1 MENFLSAAIVTYN
14 DIDKVRD
21 AVLSIKE
28 NTKRY
33 PLKLY
38 IIDNGS
44 TDGTADYFKDYD
56 LTVIENGK
64 NLGFGAAHNK
74 ALNLPLG
81 KYHFII
87 NPDIVIKSDVL
98 SDMAD
103 FMEENPDVALMMP
116 NILNGDGSVQY
127 LPKEIPTARYLFLGR
142 LARLGGNF
150 KKIREEYIWA
160 DREIADTA
168 DIDFVSGCFMC
179 IKSEVFKALGGFDER
194 YFMYLEDADLTL
206 RAKKMGRAVIN
217 PNIAVT
223 HSWERESAKKLKYLF
238 IHLSSARKFLR
249 RRRKKEI

>member
-44 TDGTADYFKDYD
+44 TDGTADFFKDFD
-56 LTVIENGK
+56 VTVIENGK
-64 NLGFGAAHNK
+64 NIGFGAAHNK
-74 ALNLPLG
+74 ALNLSLG

-87 NPDIVIKSDVL
+87 NPDILVKSDVL

-103 FMEENPDVALMMP
+103 FMDENPDVALSMP
-116 NILNGDGSVQY
+116 NILNGDGTIQY
-127 LPKEIPTARYLFLGR
+127 LPKEIPTAKYLFLGR
-142 LARLGGNF
+142 LAKFGGKF
-150 KKIREEYIWA
+150 KEIRDRYIWA
-160 DREIADTA
+160 DRELKVPTK
-168 DIDFVSGCFMC
+168 IDFCSGCFMC
-179 IKSEVFKALGGFDER
+179 ISSQVFKDLGGFDER
-194 YFMYLEDADLTL
+194 YFMYLEDVDLTL
-206 RAKKMGRAVIN
+206 RAKSFGKAVII
-217 PNIAVT
+217 PEISVT

>member
-1 MENFLSAAIVTYN
+1 MVDFISAAIVTYN

-38 IIDNGS
+38 LIDNGS
-44 TDGTADYFKDYD
+44 TDGTVDFFKDFD
-56 LTVIENGK
+56 ITVIENRK
-64 NLGFGAAHNK
+64 NIGFGAAHNK
-74 ALNLPLG
+74 ALDLPLG

-103 FMEENPDVALMMP
+103 FMGENPDIALMMP
-116 NILNGDGSVQY
+116 NILNGDGTIQH
-127 LPKEIPTARYLFLGR
+127 LPKEIPTAKYLFLGR
-142 LARLGGNF
+142 LARFRGKF
-150 KKIREEYIWA
+150 KEIRDRYIWA
-160 DREIADTA
+160 DREIDKPTE
-168 DIDFVSGCFMC
+168 IDFVSGCFMC
-179 IKSEVFKALGGFDER
+179 VKSEIFKELRGFDER

-206 RAKKMGRAVIN
+206 RAKTFGKAVIN
-217 PNIAVT
+217 PLVYVT
-223 HSWERESAKKLKYLF
+223 HSWERESAKKLKYLL

>member
-28 NTKRY
+28 HTRRY

-44 TDGTADYFKDYD
+44 TDATVDFFKDFD
-56 LTVIENGK
+56 VTVIENGK
-64 NLGFGAAHNK
+64 NIGFGAAHNK
-74 ALNLPLG
+74 ALDLPIG

-103 FMEENPDVALMMP
+103 FMEENPQIALSMP
-116 NILNGDGSVQY
+116 NILNGDGTVQH
-127 LPKEIPTARYLFLGR
+127 LPKEIPTAKYLFLGR

-150 KKIREEYIWA
+150 KKIRERYVWA
-160 DREIADTA
+160 DREIKEITE
-168 DIDFVSGCFMC
+168 IDFVSGCFMC
-179 IKSEVFKALGGFDER
+179 IKSEVFKALGGFDPR

-206 RAKKMGRAVIN
+206 RAKTMGQAVIN
-217 PNIAVT
+217 PFISVT

>member
-1 MENFLSAAIVTYN
+1 MENFISAAIVTYN

-38 IIDNGS
+38 LIDNGS
-44 TDGTADYFKDYD
+44 TDNTVDYFKDFD
-56 LTVIENGK
+56 VTVIENGK
-64 NLGFGAAHNK
+64 NIGFGAAHNK
-74 ALNLPLG
+74 ALGLPLG
-81 KYHFII
+81 KYHFIV

-98 SDMAD
+98 SDMVD
-103 FMEENPDVALMMP
+103 FMDQNPDIALSMP
-116 NILNGDGSVQY
+116 NILSSDGSVQH
-127 LPKEIPTARYLFLGR
+127 LPKEIPTTRFLFLGR
-142 LARLGGNF
+142 LARFGGIF
-150 KKIREEYIWA
+150 EKIRREYVWA
-160 DREIADTA
+160 DREIKDTT

-179 IKSEVFKALGGFDER
+179 IKSEVFKNLGGFDER
-194 YFMYLEDADLTL
+194 YFMYLEDVDLTL

-217 PNIAVT
+217 PHIAVT

-238 IHLSSARKFLR
+238 IHLASADKFLR

>member
-44 TDGTADYFKDYD
+44 TDGTADFFKDFD
-56 LTVIENGK
+56 VTVIENGK
-64 NLGFGAAHNK
+64 NIGFGAAHNK
-74 ALNLPLG
+74 ALNLSLG

-87 NPDIVIKSDVL
+87 NPDILVKSDVL

-103 FMEENPDVALMMP
+103 FMDENPDVALSMP
-116 NILNGDGSVQY
+116 NILNGDGTVQY

-142 LARLGGNF
+142 LARLGGVF
-150 KKIREEYIWA
+150 KKIREEYVWA
-160 DREIADTA
+160 DREIKAPTK
-168 DIDFVSGCFMC
+168 IDFCSGCFMC
-179 IKSEVFKALGGFDER
+179 ISSQVFKDLGGFDER
-194 YFMYLEDADLTL
+194 YFMYLEDVDLTL
-206 RAKKMGRAVIN
+206 RAKSFGKAVII
-217 PNIAVT
+217 PKISVT